1 MVASTSLNLSKNS
14 LTEKCYFIASSSL
27 KIKYGK
33 SIGMQEKVS
42 IMASLV
48 MPISDL
54 RDRFFYP
61 HHTHMKDIED
71 I

>member
-33 SIGMQEKVS
+33 SKGMQEKIS
-42 IMASLV
+42 IMDAWSG
-48 MPISDL
+48 
-54 RDRFFYP
+54 
-61 HHTHMKDIED
+61 
-71 I
+71 